1 MVPFR
6 AKFLTIHTHVDPI
19 SPPFNIFMVEVPGT
33 APGSASAQNQTFIA
47 IAEIQHFYNK
57 E

>member
-1 MVPFR
+1 
-6 AKFLTIHTHVDPI
+6 
-19 SPPFNIFMVEVPGT
+19 MVEVPGT

>member
-1 MVPFR
+1 P
-6 AKFLTIHTHVDPI
+6 L
-19 SPPFNIFMVEVPGT
+19 NLVEVPGT

-47 IAEIQHFYNK
+47 IAEIQHLHNN